1 MRPRVLVGEAPGL
14 FTGAQTRP
22 RCDRLPGLP
31 WPGAWPVRR
40 CRCIASATGRALL
53 SHVSLLGQ
61 AATRSPTKQKA
72 TRLGWP
78 LLCEAPGSDLL
89 SHGLSHTTIGADAF
103 HFRVRDG
110 IGWYHVAMSAR
121 EAVRPVAFARLASMG
136 LGRNKASLSPA
147 MCRRSH
153 LELYDQAAR
162 IISIG

>member
-1 MRPRVLVGEAPGL
+1 MAGRLAGQAMPLHRLGDRPRPALTCKPAR
-14 FTGAQTRP
+14 A
-22 RCDRLPGLP
+22 
-31 WPGAWPVRR
+31 
-40 CRCIASATGRALL
+40 GRYPKPHKA
-53 SHVSLLGQ
+53 
-61 AATRSPTKQKA
+61 KA